1 MTSNTRT
8 CVGMAA
14 LALLLAACGK
24 GTLTGSA
31 THDAGQDGG
40 PRSCNLSSFRPVR
53 PRTQMSDKKYS
64 VN

>member
-1 MTSNTRT
+1 
-8 CVGMAA
+8 MAA